1 MIGDKNASRVIE
13 ELFAVIESSKGK
25 DSKTSYTAKL
35 FATGRGGITKKFGE
49 EAVETVVAALSES
62 PDQVIRESADLLY
75 HLLVL
80 WAEVGIEPN
89 QVWAELESRKGVSG
103 LDEKASRPGDGA

>member
-1 MIGDKNASRVIE
+1 MTDDENTSRVIG
-13 ELFAVIESSKGK
+13 ELFAVIESRKGK
-25 DSKTSYTAKL
+25 NSKTSYTAKL

-49 EAVETVVAALSES
+49 EAVETVIAAMSET

-80 WAEVGIEPN
+80 WAEIGIKPD

-103 LDEKASRPGDGA
+103 LDEKTSRSEAGA